1 MRTPVKAM
9 AGCWR
14 VAATVVAL
22 ALTVMA
28 CANLA
33 LAAPKGKG
41 GGDLGPGHHEIATG
55 QPPVVA
61 TALDEVLAAENQGR
75 TLIEA
80 PLVDDLAFL
89 RRVTVDL
96 IGRIPSVEE
105 IDRYLALPA
114 EDRRAQTIDRLLG
127 EERFADRWSVFF
139 ADMLRIRSGAA
150 GGEQFLAFVHSAV
163 EQGMPYDE
171 MCRRL
176 LAANG
181 RPSAV
186 PEVGWVLGDNANPM
200 SLAGATAQ
208 VFLGIRIA
216 CAECHDHPFD
226 KWTREQFYGLA
237 AYFGRTQRVESAL
250 TQRVY
255 TTEADQTTV
264 LWPPEDVARGGRREP
279 MVPAF
284 PFELVRPEAGEL
296 EFVGR
301 LVALRSAQQAA
312 AEKAREE
319 SAVEQLLAE
328 SEGVLGGD
336 AASIAGGEAESGL
349 LDVQAEA
356 RREAQRLD
364 VRGDLYRPSAL
375 RQELAALITDPHNL
389 QFSRNLVN
397 RVWHELLGRGFVEP
411 VDDFSE
417 NNPPSHPQTLD
428 YLAREF
434 VASGY
439 NLRSLVRAIVSSQ
452 TYQRAQLYEVP
463 EKQKQASE
471 AAFVAA
477 PLRRMLAEALYDS
490 IVQAGHLFTEKWG
503 PGENVKVVRQLVQIA
518 VDGEQA
524 LASLD
529 GEERSMPG
537 QGMPAQAMVADAT
550 GYDLETAV
558 EVDFDAVLAAAAEEL
573 KLEQMQAASREELEA
588 EMGMT
593 GTSAMRRY
601 IERFVEVEVDDNPRF
616 ASAMRMA
623 SPAAPSHFLRIFGQP
638 ARDAL
643 GDHRDH
649 SANMRQAL
657 LMLNGKLTHE
667 ASRVGTLE
675 PIYELVCGKQLDLA
689 AAVRY
694 AYREILTRDPSE
706 EELAEGL
713 AIVRQGDSPREGMA
727 DLRWVL
733 FNCHEFRFLP

>member
-1 MRTPVKAM
+1 MNTLSKAW
-9 AGCWR
+9 AGSWSIG
-14 VAATVVAL
+14 AALLIAASAAL
-22 ALTVMA
+22 GQ
-28 CANLA
+28 
-33 LAAPKGKG
+33 AAPEGKIG
-41 GGDLGPGHHEIATG
+41 SRRETAGPTAG
-55 QPPVVA
+55 QLPIMA
-61 TALDEVLAAENQGR
+61 AALDDVLARENRGSK
-75 TLIEA
+75 LIEA
-80 PLVDDLAFL
+80 SAIDDLGFL

-96 IGRIPSVEE
+96 IGRIPTVEE
-105 IDRYLALPA
+105 IDAYLAIPS
-114 EDRRAQTIDRLLG
+114 ERRRQEVIDRLLADP
-127 EERFADRWSVFF
+127 RFADRWSVFF

-176 LAANG
+176 LVANG

-200 SLAGATAQ
+200 ALAGATAQ
-208 VFLGIRIA
+208 VFLGVRIA

-226 KWTREQFYGLA
+226 KWTRQQFYGLA
-237 AYFGRTQRVESAL
+237 AYFGKTQRIESAI
-250 TQRVY
+250 TRRVY
-255 TTEADQTTV
+255 TTEADETTV
-264 LWPPEDVARGGRREP
+264 LWPPEDVARGGKREP
-279 MVPAF
+279 MPPAF
-284 PFELVRPEAGEL
+284 PFELVRAEGDEPAYVAQL
-296 EFVGR
+296 R
-301 LVALRSAQQAA
+301 ALREAQQAA
-312 AEKAREE
+312 ARRAQEE
-319 SAVEQLLAE
+319 SALEDILADADGAAATGIAVEAKDG
-328 SEGVLGGD
+328 S
-336 AASIAGGEAESGL
+336 ESGL
-349 LDVQAEA
+349 LDVEAEA
-356 RREAQRLD
+356 RQDAQQLN
-364 VRGDLYRPSAL
+364 VRGDLYRPSTL
-375 RQELAALITDPHNL
+375 RQELAALVTDPHNL

-417 NNPPSHPQTLD
+417 NNPPSHPETLD
-428 YLAREF
+428 YLAQEF
-434 VASGY
+434 VACGY
-439 NLRSLVRAIVSSQ
+439 NFRSLVRAIVSSRA
-452 TYQRAQLYEVP
+452 YQRGQLYDVP
-463 EKQKQASE
+463 DVQRQESE
-471 AAFVAA
+471 AALVAA

-503 PGENVKVVRQLVQIA
+503 PGENMKTVRQLVR
-518 VDGEQA
+518 VPVEGEVQP
-524 LASLD
+524 LAPLD
-529 GEERSMPG
+529 GGKRQMPAGSMPLG
-537 QGMPAQAMVADAT
+537 TVAMDAS

-588 EMGMT
+588 EMGMADQR
-593 GTSAMRRY
+593 SMQRY
-601 IERFVEVEVDDNPRF
+601 VERFVEVEVDDNPRF

-675 PIYELVCGKQLDLA
+675 PMYELVCGKQPDLA

-713 AIVRQGDSPREGMA
+713 AIVQQGDSPREGMA

>member
-1 MRTPVKAM
+1 MNRSNKTRA
-9 AGCWR
+9 ASWSIGGALLI
-14 VAATVVAL
+14 AATAAFGQALAEGKIGSRGEIVGMTADQAPAMAL
-22 ALTVMA
+22 AL
-28 CANLA
+28 
-33 LAAPKGKG
+33 
-41 GGDLGPGHHEIATG
+41 D
-55 QPPVVA
+55 
-61 TALDEVLAAENQGR
+61 DVLAAENR
-75 TLIEA
+75 TRKPIEA
-80 PLVDDLAFL
+80 APIDDLGFL

-96 IGRIPSVEE
+96 IGRIPTVEE
-105 IDRYLALPA
+105 VDAYLAMPA
-114 EDRRAQTIDRLLG
+114 ESRRAEVIERLLFDP
-127 EERFADRWSVFF
+127 RFADRWSVFF

-150 GGEQFLAFVHSAV
+150 GGEQFLAFVHAAV

-200 SLAGATAQ
+200 ALAGATAQ

-237 AYFGRTQRVESAL
+237 AYFGKTQRVESAL

-264 LWPPEDVARGGRREP
+264 LWPPEDVARGGRRQP
-279 MVPAF
+279 MPPAF
-284 PFELVRPEAGEL
+284 PFELVEADGGEPAYVAQL
-296 EFVGR
+296 
-301 LVALRSAQQAA
+301 LALRAAYQAA
-312 AEKAREE
+312 VQQAREE
-319 SAVEQLLAE
+319 SVVEDLLAE
-328 SEGVLGGD
+328 TDGGLATD
-336 AASIAGGEAESGL
+336 TALRAGDGSESGL

-356 RREAQRLD
+356 RRDAQQLN
-364 VRGDLYRPSAL
+364 VRGDLYRPSTL
-375 RQELAALITDPHNL
+375 RQDLAALVTDPHNL

-411 VDDFSE
+411 VDDFSD

-428 YLAREF
+428 YLAQEF
-434 VASGY
+434 VACGY
-439 NLRSLVRAIVSSQ
+439 NFRSLVRAIVSSRA
-452 TYQRAQLYEVP
+452 YQRGQLYDVP
-463 EKQKQASE
+463 EAQRLESE

-503 PGENVKVVRQLVQIA
+503 PGENVKTVRQLVQ
-518 VDGEQA
+518 VPVESEVQP
-524 LASLD
+524 LAPLAGNKQQMAARD
-529 GEERSMPG
+529 
-537 QGMPAQAMVADAT
+537 MPAGAVAIDAS

-573 KLEQMQAASREELEA
+573 KLEQMQAVSREELEV
-588 EMGMT
+588 EMGMA
-593 GTSAMRRY
+593 GERSMQRY
-601 IERFVEVEVDDNPRF
+601 VERFVEVEVDDNPRF

-638 ARDAL
+638 AREAL

-657 LMLNGKLTHE
+657 LLLNGKLSHE

-675 PIYELVCGKQLDLA
+675 PIYELVCGKQSDLV

-713 AIVRQGDSPREGMA
+713 AIVQQSDSPREGMA

>member
-1 MRTPVKAM
+1 MVVDRSVRARAGKRLIAAAM
-9 AGCWR
+9 
-14 VAATVVAL
+14 VVAVGG
-22 ALTVMA
+22 AWGWA
-28 CANLA
+28 AA
-33 LAAPKGKG
+33 AAPRGTQREAG
-41 GGDLGPGHHEIATG
+41 AQPGPAG
-55 QPPVVA
+55 QPPA
-61 TALDEVLAAENQGR
+61 IAQALDAVLAAENQGR
-75 TLIEA
+75 QLVEA

-96 IGRIPSVEE
+96 IGRIPTVEE
-105 IDRYLALPA
+105 IDAYLALPA
-114 EDRRAQTIDRLLG
+114 EVRREQTIDRLLADP
-127 EERFADRWSVFF
+127 RFADRWSVFF

-150 GGEQFLAFVHSAV
+150 GGEQFLAFVHAAV
-163 EQGMPYDE
+163 EQDMPYDE

-200 SLAGATAQ
+200 ALAGATAQ
-208 VFLGIRIA
+208 VFLGVRIA

-237 AYFGRTQRVESAL
+237 AYFGKTQRVESAL

-255 TTEADQTTV
+255 TTEAEQTTV
-264 LWPPEDVARGGRREP
+264 LWPPEDVARGGPRAP
-279 MVPAF
+279 MPPAF
-284 PFELVRPEAGEL
+284 PFELVSAE
-296 EFVGR
+296 GR
-301 LVALRSAQQAA
+301 QPGYIERLAALRAARAA
-312 AEKAREE
+312 ATQKAREE
-319 SAVEQLLAE
+319 TVVEDLLA
-328 SEGVLGGD
+328 D
-336 AASIAGGEAESGL
+336 ADRALEAGQTDGAPQGAGLDL

-356 RREAQRLD
+356 RREAQRLN
-364 VRGDLYRPSAL
+364 VQADLYRPSML
-375 RQELAALITDPHNL
+375 RQELASLLTDPRNL
-389 QFSRNLVN
+389 QFARNLVN
-397 RVWHELLGRGFVEP
+397 RLWHELLGRGFVEP
-411 VDDFSE
+411 VDDFSD
-417 NNPPSHPQTLD
+417 NNPPSHPKTLD
-428 YLAREF
+428 YLAEEF

-439 NLRSLVRAIVSSQ
+439 QFRAIVRAIVSSRA
-452 TYQRAQLYEVP
+452 YQRSQLYDVP
-463 EKQKQASE
+463 EAQRQESE

-490 IVQAGHLFTEKWG
+490 IVQAGHLFSEKWG
-503 PGENVKVVRQLVQIA
+503 PGENVKTVRQLVQVPVEGKQPLA
-518 VDGEQA
+518 PLDSGGERMR
-524 LASLD
+524 
-529 GEERSMPG
+529 GSMP
-537 QGMPAQAMVADAT
+537 ARAMVVDAS

-588 EMGMT
+588 EMSMAGE
-593 GTSAMRRY
+593 SAMRRY
-601 IERFVEVEVDDNPRF
+601 VERFVEVEIDDNPRF

-638 ARDAL
+638 AREAL

-675 PIYELVCGKQLDLA
+675 PIHELVCGRQPDLA

-694 AYREILTRDPSE
+694 AYREILTRDPTD

-713 AIVRQGDSPREGMA
+713 AIVQRQDAPREGMA

>member
-1 MRTPVKAM
+1 MNKSIKALTGGSIIGAALLLAVWAASGHAAPEGQAGRGREVAVLTAAQAPAM
-9 AGCWR
+9 A
-14 VAATVVAL
+14 L
-22 ALTVMA
+22 
-28 CANLA
+28 
-33 LAAPKGKG
+33 
-41 GGDLGPGHHEIATG
+41 
-55 QPPVVA
+55 
-61 TALDEVLAAENQGR
+61 ALDEVLSAENRARKLAAAG
-75 TLIEA
+75 
-80 PLVDDLAFL
+80 PVDDLGFL

-96 IGRIPSVEE
+96 IGRIPTVEE
-105 IDRYLALPA
+105 IDAYLAMPP
-114 EDRRAQTIDRLLG
+114 ESRRAQVIERLLADP
-127 EERFADRWSVFF
+127 RFADRWSVFF

-150 GGEQFLAFVHSAV
+150 GGEQFLAFVHAAV

-200 SLAGATAQ
+200 ALAGATAQ
-208 VFLGIRIA
+208 VFLGVRIA

-237 AYFGRTQRVESAL
+237 AYFGKTQRVESAL

-255 TTEADQTTV
+255 TTESDQTTV

-279 MVPAF
+279 MPPAF
-284 PFELVRPEAGEL
+284 PFELVRADGGEPAYVTQL
-296 EFVGR
+296 
-301 LVALRSAQQAA
+301 LALRAAYQAEAQQ
-312 AEKAREE
+312 AREE
-319 SAVEQLLAE
+319 SAVEDLLEDSDGALATGTSLAAE
-328 SEGVLGGD
+328 DGSET
-336 AASIAGGEAESGL
+336 GL

-356 RREAQRLD
+356 RRDAEQLN
-364 VRGDLYRPSAL
+364 VRGDLYRPSTL
-375 RQELAALITDPHNL
+375 RQELAALVTDPHNL

-411 VDDFSE
+411 VDDFSD

-428 YLAREF
+428 YLAQEF
-434 VASGY
+434 VACGY
-439 NLRSLVRAIVSSQ
+439 NFRSLVRAIVSSRA
-452 TYQRAQLYEVP
+452 YQRAQLYDVP
-463 EKQKQASE
+463 EAQRQASE

-477 PLRRMLAEALYDS
+477 PMRRMLAEALYDS
-490 IVQAGHLFTEKWG
+490 MVQAGHLFTEKWG
-503 PGENVKVVRQLVQIA
+503 PGENVKTVRQLVQIP
-518 VDGEQA
+518 VEGEEQT
-524 LASLD
+524 LVPLD
-529 GEERSMPG
+529 GGKQQMPARSMPAG
-537 QGMPAQAMVADAT
+537 AVAVDAS

-588 EMGMT
+588 EMGMA
-593 GTSAMRRY
+593 GERAMQRY
-601 IERFVEVEVDDNPRF
+601 VERFVEVEVDDNPRF

-638 ARDAL
+638 AREAL

-657 LMLNGKLTHE
+657 LMLNGKLSHE

-675 PIYELVCGKQLDLA
+675 PIYELVCGKQPDLA

-713 AIVRQGDSPREGMA
+713 AIVQQGDTPREGMA